1 MLFIALRINK
11 SINKQGRQCFSVS
24 SAIVAIWLSFG
35 SGSLAS
41 GLEEIANQTV
51 PKPANSLSNESIRVL
66 AQDQPVRSQQMFE
79 NLKVEPNFSPT
90 PLELRGF
97 SGGSLPVNKVVE
109 VTASPTGPCRG
120 FVDEQ
125 PDHTIVLTDFF
136 DYLSLQV
143 ESPRDTTLVIEG
155 PGGSWCND
163 DFQGKNPGIVGE
175 WLSGTY
181 QIWVGSYKVND
192 YHPYILKLSEI
203 EFSE

>member
-1 MLFIALRINK
+1 
-11 SINKQGRQCFSVS
+11 
-24 SAIVAIWLSFG
+24 
-35 SGSLAS
+35 
-41 GLEEIANQTV
+41 
-51 PKPANSLSNESIRVL
+51 
-66 AQDQPVRSQQMFE
+66 MFE

-203 EFSE
+203 EFSEQNQNISDWQQLFPSLVKINQLDELTTHFDTLHYQLMEITKDEE